1 MVYSTESIVLGYI
14 NYSETSI
21 IVRCFTKKFGVK
33 SFLIRGIRSKKKK
46 KTTTRSIS
54 KTKHNRCRK
63 Q

>member
-1 MVYSTESIVLGYI
+1 MVYSTESIVLGHI

-46 KTTTRSIS
+46 KNTTRSIS
-54 KTKHNRCRK
+54 KTKHNRCGK